1 MLTVDKIKEIS
12 GMYNIPKSIHINKH
26 LTFDYRLFRA
36 LTNPD
41 YEDNKDYRYDFDV
54 YLPTYGINLQRPY
67 VWELCQ
73 QREFILSILQ
83 EKPIDEMV
91 IISHNSDAKRRETTN
106 YVIDGK
112 QRLLTVKKFANNEFS
127 IIVGGKEYY
136 FKDFDDELKLYF
148 SSRVDGFVATVYYSY
163 DDNPLTDDMKIILFN
178 YYNFSG
184 TPQTEEHKNRLQSLL
199 NKNNNSTI

>member
-26 LTFDYRLFRA
+26 LTFDYRLFKA

-54 YLPTYGINLQRPY
+54 YLPTYGVNLQRPY

-83 EKPIDEMV
+83 EKPIDEMA
-91 IISHNSDAKRRETTN
+91 IISHNSDSKRRETTH

-127 IIVGGKEYY
+127 IIVGEKEYY
-136 FKDFDDELKLYF
+136 FKDFDDDLKLYF
-148 SSRVDGFVATVYYSY
+148 TSRVNGFVATVYYSY
-163 DDNPLTDDMKIILFN
+163 DDNPITDDMKIILFN

-184 TPQTEEHKNRLQSLL
+184 TPQTEEHKNML
-199 NKNNNSTI
+199 KNLIKNE

>member
-26 LTFDYRLFRA
+26 LTFDYRLFKA

-54 YLPTYGINLQRPY
+54 YLPTYGVNLQRPY

-91 IISHNSDAKRRETTN
+91 IISHNADSKRRETTH

-127 IIVGGKEYY
+127 IIVGEKEYY
-136 FKDFDDELKLYF
+136 FKDFDDDLKLYF
-148 SSRVDGFVATVYYSY
+148 TSRVNGFVATVYYSY
-163 DDNPLTDDMKIILFN
+163 DDNPITDDMKIILFN

-184 TPQTEEHKNRLQSLL
+184 TPQTEEHKNML
-199 NKNNNSTI
+199 KNLIKNE

>member
-26 LTFDYRLFRA
+26 LTFDYRLFKA

-54 YLPTYGINLQRPY
+54 YLPTYGVNLQRPY

-91 IISHNSDAKRRETTN
+91 IISHNSDSKRRETTH

-127 IIVGGKEYY
+127 IIVGEKEYY
-136 FKDFDDELKLYF
+136 FKDFDDDLKLYF
-148 SSRVDGFVATVYYSY
+148 TSRVNGFVATVYYSY
-163 DDNPLTDDMKIILFN
+163 DDNPITDDMKIILFN

-184 TPQTEEHKNRLQSLL
+184 TPQTEEHKNML
-199 NKNNNSTI
+199 KNLIKK

>member
-12 GMYNIPKSIHINKH
+12 GMYNIPKSIHVNKH

-54 YLPTYGINLQRPY
+54 YLPTYGVNLQRPY

-91 IISHNSDAKRRETTN
+91 IISHNSDHKRRDTIN

-127 IIVGGKEYY
+127 IIVGEKEYY

-163 DDNPLTDDMKIILFN
+163 DDNPITDDMKIILFN

-184 TPQTEEHKNRLQSLL
+184 TPQTEEHKNML
-199 NKNNNSTI
+199 KNLIKNE

>member
-1 MLTVDKIKEIS
+1 MLTLDKIKTIS
-12 GMYNIPKSIHINKH
+12 GMYHIPKSIHVNRH

-36 LTNPD
+36 ITNPD

-54 YLPTYGINLQRPY
+54 YLPTYGVNLQRPY
-67 VWELCQ
+67 VWEPWQ
-73 QREFILSILQ
+73 QREFIISILQ
-83 EKPIDEMV
+83 GKPIDEMV
-91 IISHNSDAKRRETTN
+91 IISHNSDYKRRDTIN

-112 QRLLTVKKFANNEFS
+112 QRLLTVQKFARNEFP
-127 IIVGGKEYY
+127 ITVNGEEYY
-136 FKDFDDELKLYF
+136 FKDFDDDLKLYF

-184 TPQTEEHKNRLQSLL
+184 TQQTEEHKNMLQSLL
-199 NKNNNSTI
+199 NKDNKSTI

>member
-1 MLTVDKIKEIS
+1 MLTLDKIKTIS
-12 GMYNIPKSIHINKH
+12 GMYHIPKSIHVNRH

-112 QRLLTVKKFANNEFS
+112 QRLLTVQKFANNEFS
-127 IIVGGKEYY
+127 IIVGEKEYY

-163 DDNPLTDDMKIILFN
+163 DDNPITDDMKIILFN

-184 TPQTEEHKNRLQSLL
+184 TPQTEEHKNML
-199 NKNNNSTI
+199 KNLIKHE